1 MHGRGCP
8 KKKNHEQININALYD
23 YMKTK
28 VIIVTVAAVI
38 LASTTYCLTL
48 YIKRAVIRTHQE
60 GIAVELR
67 DWSKEYSVISTV
79 EQAEKAVEMV
89 EYIKQYY
96 VVGPGYQSFDET
108 DEYLEQQ
115 RKKAIHVILEGLQ
128 KYTGQ
133 DLGEDIFKWKEAV
146 QRKKLDDTRTPKAN
160 ENDCQ

>member
-1 MHGRGCP
+1 M
-8 KKKNHEQININALYD
+8 KN
-23 YMKTK
+23 K
-28 VIIVTVAAVI
+28 VLILIVATVII
-38 LASTTYCLTL
+38 LASTTCYLTL

-67 DWSKEYSVISTV
+67 EWSKEYSLISTV

-128 KYTGQ
+128 KFTGQ
-133 DLGEDIFKWKEAV
+133 DFGEDILKWKEAV
-146 QRKKLDDTRTPKAN
+146 QRIKLEDVPAPIAHEDG
-160 ENDCQ
+160 CQ